1 MKENGKDTPV
11 EEKQTL
17 KDDSAVEERPADE
30 ELPQTEP
37 TELQERKND
46 KRSKILHR
54 TVYFLVLNLGVFLL
68 SFGVYMFEAPNN
80 FAMGGVGGISIVVAP
95 YLSKLVPWLTQPVI
109 LGILNALL
117 LVIGLIFLGK
127 SMTIKTLY
135 CTVMYSLEVLLF
147 SYIHPMKDALTNQ
160 PLPLTNQP
168 LLELVYAV
176 VIMGSGSALIYNCRA
191 SSGGSDIIALIVK
204 KYTGLHI
211 GSAVLA
217 SDMLIACLSFLSGPE
232 IGLYSI
238 LGLFVKTFVI
248 DGVID
253 NITKTK
259 YVTIITSNPDMVSE
273 LILKYINRGF
283 TSYDAKGGYTGE
295 HKTVIITVCK
305 RSQAMRLKMKLHE
318 VDPASFVIITNA
330 NEILGK
336 GFSERL

>member
-30 ELPQTEP
+30 EPPQTEP

-68 SFGVYMFEAPNN
+68 SFGVYMFEVPNN

-135 CTVMYSLEVLLF
+135 CTAMYSFEVWLF
-147 SYIHPMKDALTNQ
+147 SYIHPMNA
-160 PLPLTNQP
+160 PLTNQP

-217 SDMLIACLSFLSGPE
+217 SDMLIACLSFLFGPE
-232 IGLYSI
+232 AGLYSI